1 MTGGAELAIAAAGL
15 TKRYGKTAALCGVG
29 LQARAGTVTAL
40 LGPNGAGKSTMVRIL
55 ATLLRPDAGTARVGG
70 YDVAREPERVRALIG
85 LAGQSLSV
93 DGKLS
98 GPENLAMFGR
108 LHRLAWPVVRERSA
122 RLLDVFDLGG
132 AGRKAVKAYSGGMR
146 RKLDLALSL
155 MAEPPIL
162 FLDEPTVGLD
172 PASRHALWDI
182 IRGLVGR
189 GTTVLLT
196 TQYLDEA
203 DALAGS
209 VVFIDAGRV
218 VATGTPAEL
227 KARAGQAQF
236 DLIAATGAD
245 VIRLTAALGALAVV
259 TDQARRAVRVAVQ
272 GSGLDGIRELHAI
285 AGAVVRAGASSSG
298 SPSANRTLTTCTS
311 SSRVMRGLPE
321 RPGTR
326 HDRPAC
332 RDPPPVRCLGGQ
344 RLLGNGQAQLPAHPP
359 RPRTASQR
367 HTAARPDRGGR

>member
-1 MTGGAELAIAAAGL
+1 MGTSGAVGARLHDGNEPAIAAAGL
-15 TKRYGKTAALCGVG
+15 TKRYGKTAALCDVS

-40 LGPNGAGKSTMVRIL
+40 LGPNGAGKTTMVRIL

-70 YDVAREPERVRALIG
+70 YDVAREPEQVRARIG

-122 RLLDVFDLGG
+122 RLLEVFDLGG
-132 AGRKAVKAYSGGMR
+132 AGKKAVKAYSGGMR

-162 FLDEPTVGLD
+162 FLDEPTAGLD
-172 PASRHALWDI
+172 PASRHALWDN
-182 IRGLVGR
+182 IRGRVGR

-196 TQYLDEA
+196 TQYLEEA

-209 VVFIDAGRV
+209 VVFIEAGRV
-218 VATGTPAEL
+218 VAAGTPAEL

-236 DLIAATGAD
+236 DVIAATGAD
-245 VIRLTAALGALAVV
+245 VIRLTAALGTLAVV

-272 GSGLDGIRELHAI
+272 SSGLEGIRELNAI
-285 AGAVVRAGASSSG
+285 TGAVAAAGAGIERFSLREPDLDDVYFQ
-298 SPSANRTLTTCTS
+298 LT
-311 SSRVMRGLPE
+311 G
-321 RPGTR
+321 
-326 HDRPAC
+326 H
-332 RDPPPVRCLGGQ
+332 
-344 RLLGNGQAQLPAHPP
+344 
-359 RPRTASQR
+359 
-367 HTAARPDRGGR
+367 ARPPGAAGDAA